1 MGNPFALWVGM
12 QTGEAT
18 VENNMEIPQKIKN
31 VSAFGSSNPTSGA
44 ISEETQNTNL
54 KEHKHPYISIAP
66 LFTIAKICKQ
76 PKCPSIDEWIKQLW
90 DIYIM
95 EYCSAIKNKEN
106 FTLCNSID
114 GLGEH

>member
-1 MGNPFALWVGM
+1 MCRKGNPFALWVGM

-54 KEHKHPYISIAP
+54 KEYMPP
-66 LFTIAKICKQ
+66 LCSLQCFTIARIWKQ
-76 PKCPSIDEWIKQLW
+76 PKCQSVD
-90 DIYIM
+90 
-95 EYCSAIKNKEN
+95 
-106 FTLCNSID
+106 
-114 GLGEH
+114 